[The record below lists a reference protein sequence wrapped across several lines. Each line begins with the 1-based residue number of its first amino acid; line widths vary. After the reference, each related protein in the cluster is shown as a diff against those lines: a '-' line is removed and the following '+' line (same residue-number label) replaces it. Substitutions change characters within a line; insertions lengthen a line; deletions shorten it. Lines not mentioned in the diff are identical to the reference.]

1 MKKVINVFKK
11 MQQPDARAF
20 WVSIVISVLAPVL
33 GDIIAPLYFARY
45 TDLMVHTSPSN
56 VVYHFALIYAFL
68 LFTKVFIWR
77 IGNFLLA
84 VVEYK
89 TLDRVGNLTAHHLLS
104 LSVDFFK
111 DNATGALVGK
121 HNKFARAYERMYDEA
136 FFNLIPSIVIFMCV
150 MPVLCVRMPLI
161 GVGMIGIGIVFVF
174 ITYQFSRWIQPF
186 NDKLSNSD
194 SKVTAVFSD
203 QLSNINTIH
212 AFGTVEQ
219 EKELFSLHNKN
230 RTEKRKNA
238 WLKGYVQW
246 STNDLFQIVMTV
258 ASILITLHFW
268 STKVFSVGDVI
279 LVMSYTTTLSQRLS
293 NMGNII
299 KNMKQLQAD
308 ADEMIKILDKKPSV
322 QDNGILTPTSLAGD
336 IVFDNVTF
344 SYPDTSIQTFS
355 QFNLHIKQGEKVGLV
370 GQSGSGKSTLVKL
383 LMREMDIQEGK
394 LSIDGLDI
402 KELKLC
408 SLRSN
413 IALVPQEPSLF
424 HRSIKDNISYARPT
438 ASFEE
443 VIEAAKKAQ
452 AHDFIMKTSSKHDSG
467 YETKV
472 GEKGVKLSGGQ
483 RQRVAIARA
492 FLANRPILIF
502 DEATSSLDSISEMK
516 IQQAMDELLKGNE
529 TMICIAHRLST
540 VAKMDRI
547 IVLDNGSIVEQG
559 SHTTLIANNGTYA
572 EMWHKQLAFD
582 ES

>member
-11 MQQPDARAF
+11 MQQPDAKSF

-45 TDLMVHTSPSN
+45 TDLMVQKSPSN
-56 VVYHFALIYAFL
+56 VIYHFALIYAFL
-68 LFTKVFIWR
+68 LFTKVVIWR
-77 IGNFLLA
+77 IGNFLL
-84 VVEYK
+84 VIVEYK
-89 TLDRVGNLTAHHLLS
+89 TIERVANFTAHHLLS

-121 HNKFARAYERMYDEA
+121 HNKLARAYERMYDEF

-161 GVGMIGIGIVFVF
+161 GAGMIGIGIVFVF
-174 ITYQFSRWIQPF
+174 VTYQFSRWIQPF

-203 QLSNINTIH
+203 QLSNIHTIH

-219 EKELFSLHNKN
+219 EQERFSQQNRI
-230 RTEKRKNA
+230 RTEKRKSA
-238 WLKGYVQW
+238 WLKGYIQW
-246 STNDLFQIVMTV
+246 STNDLFQISMTV
-258 ASILITLHFW
+258 VSIFITLHFW
-268 STKVFSVGDVI
+268 NTKVFSVGDVI
-279 LVMSYTTTLSQRLS
+279 LVMSYTTTLAQRLS

-299 KNMKQLQAD
+299 KNLKQLQAD
-308 ADEMIKILDKKPSV
+308 ADEMVNILDKKPSV
-322 QDNGILTPTSLAGD
+322 QDHGTQNVHELSGNIT
-336 IVFDNVTF
+336 FDNITF
-344 SYPDTSIQTFS
+344 SYPENPTPTFS
-355 QFNLHIKQGEKVGLV
+355 QFNLHINKGEKIGLV
-370 GQSGSGKSTLVKL
+370 GHSGSGKSTLVKL
-383 LMREMDIQEGK
+383 LMREMDIQDGT
-394 LSIDGLDI
+394 LSIDGVNIQDI
-402 KELKLC
+402 KLC
-408 SLRSN
+408 NLRSN

-424 HRSIKDNISYARPT
+424 HRSIRDNISYARPD

-443 VIEAAKKAQ
+443 VVEAAKKAQ
-452 AHDFIMKTSSKHDSG
+452 AHDFIMKTSNKYGSG

-492 FLANRPILIF
+492 FLANRSILIF
-502 DEATSSLDSISEMK
+502 DEATSSLDSISETK
-516 IQQAMDELLKGNE
+516 IQHAMDELLKGNE

-559 SHTTLIANNGTYA
+559 SHTTLIANNGIYA
-572 EMWHKQLAFD
+572 EMWNKQLAFD

>member
-11 MQQPDARAF
+11 MQQPDAKSF

-33 GDIIAPLYFARY
+33 GDIIAPLYYARY
-45 TDLMVHTSPSN
+45 TDLMVHKSPTSMI
-56 VVYHFALIYAFL
+56 YHFALIYAFL
-68 LFTKVFIWR
+68 LFTKTFIWR

-89 TLDRVGNLTAHHLLS
+89 TMDRVANFTAHHLLS

-121 HNKFARAYERMYDEA
+121 HNKFARAYERMYDEF

-150 MPVLCVRMPLI
+150 MPVLCIRMPLI
-161 GVGMIGIGIVFVF
+161 GFCMIGIGIVFVF
-174 ITYQFSRWIQPF
+174 VTYQFSRWIQPF

-194 SKVTAVFSD
+194 SKVTAIFSD

-230 RTEKRKNA
+230 RTEKRKSA

-246 STNDLFQIVMTV
+246 STNDLFQITMTII
-258 ASILITLHFW
+258 SIFVTLHFW
-268 STKVFSVGDVI
+268 SINVFSVGDVI
-279 LVMSYTTTLSQRLS
+279 LVMSYITTLAQRLS

-299 KNMKQLQAD
+299 KNLKQLQAD
-308 ADEMIKILDKKPSV
+308 ADEMVMILEKKPSV
-322 QDNGILTPTSLAGD
+322 KDNGVLTPTVLSGD
-336 IVFDNVTF
+336 IIFDNVTF
-344 SYPDTSIQTFS
+344 SYPESSIQTFS
-355 QFNLHIKQGEKVGLV
+355 QFNLHIHKGEKIGLV
-370 GQSGSGKSTLVKL
+370 GSSGSGKSTLVKL
-383 LMREMDIQEGK
+383 LMREMDIQEGI
-394 LSIDGLDI
+394 LSVDGINIQDI
-402 KELKLC
+402 KLC
-408 SLRSN
+408 NLRSN

-424 HRSIKDNISYARPT
+424 HRSIKDNIAYARPD

-467 YETKV
+467 YDTRV

-492 FLANRPILIF
+492 FLANRSILVF

-547 IVLDNGSIVEQG
+547 IVLDNGSIAEQG
-559 SHTTLIANNGTYA
+559 SHTTLIAKNGIYA
-572 EMWHKQLAFD
+572 EMWNKQLAFD